1 MNSDAAKQFKFGLF
15 LLLCVIIVG
24 TIGYEIIETE
34 WTILDSF
41 YMTII
46 TISTTGFREVK
57 DLSQIGRMFTI
68 FLIISGV
75 LTIAYTGGKAAQ
87 LLIETQVLRRR
98 KMSKELEK
106 IANHYIV
113 CGYGR
118 MGREICE
125 GLAENNAP
133 FVVVENDPKK
143 IEMVKEHN
151 YLFIDGDATNDEIL
165 IKAGLKKAKGLVA
178 VIKTD
183 AENVF
188 ATLSARELN
197 PEIFIVVRAV
207 EEGTEKK
214 LITAGANR
222 VVKPYELGGN
232 RMVQLLLRPGV
243 MDFIDGVARNKNVE
257 ISLEEISLKS
267 DSPLIGKSLID
278 SPIRKDLNIIIV
290 AISRKDGHFIYNP
303 KSDTK
308 FEVDDK
314 LIAIGEQSNL
324 SKLTELC
331 IKNNK

>member
-1 MNSDAAKQFKFGLF
+1 MNIDAAKQFKFGL
-15 LLLCVIIVG
+15 LLLFLVIIVG
-24 TIGYEIIETE
+24 TVGYEILEE
-34 WTILDSF
+34 NWTLLDSF

-57 DLSQIGRMFTI
+57 DLSQSGRMFTV

-87 LLIETQVLRRR
+87 ILIETQVLRRR

-106 IANHYIV
+106 ISDHYIV

-118 MGREICE
+118 MGRQICE
-125 GLAENNAP
+125 GLVENQVP
-133 FVVVENDPKK
+133 FVVIENDQKK
-143 IEMVKEHN
+143 LTTIKELN
-151 YLFIDGDATNDEIL
+151 LLFIEGDATNDEIL
-165 IKAGLKKAKGLVA
+165 IKAGIKRAKGLVA
-178 VIKTD
+178 VIRTD

-188 ATLSARELN
+188 ATLSARELS
-197 PEIFIVVRAV
+197 PEIFVVARAV
-207 EEGTEKK
+207 EDGTEKK

-243 MDFIDGVARNKNVE
+243 IDFIDGVARNKNVE
-257 ISLEEISLKS
+257 ISLEEITLNEGSILV
-267 DSPLIGKSLID
+267 GKSLSN
-278 SPIRKDLNIIIV
+278 SPVRKDLNIIIV
-290 AISRKDGHFIYNP
+290 AISRNDGNFIYNP

-308 FEVDDK
+308 FEVNDK
-314 LIAIGEQSNL
+314 LIAIGEQTNL

-331 IKNNK
+331 LKN